1 MAKVS
6 HSSPQKTRTN
16 KSRKSI
22 LKTLTLV
29 KQNELLI
36 KKLQQNAN

>member
-29 KQNELLI
+29 KQNELLL
-36 KKLQQNAN
+36 KKLQNG

>member
-6 HSSPQKTRTN
+6 HSSPQKTRNN

>member
-29 KQNELLI
+29 KQNEQLI
-36 KKLQQNAN
+36 KKLHNG

>member
-29 KQNELLI
+29 KQNEQLI
-36 KKLQQNAN
+36 KKLQNG

>member
-36 KKLQQNAN
+36 KKLQNG

>member
-6 HSSPQKTRTN
+6 HSSPQKTRTS

-36 KKLQQNAN
+36 KKLQNG

>member
-6 HSSPQKTRTN
+6 HTSPQKKRSD
-16 KSRKSI
+16 KSRKSV

-29 KQNELLI
+29 KRNELIL
-36 KKLQQNAN
+36 KKLK